1 VEKGE
6 GGEEGL
12 SEAYSRKIRKAVHLL
27 FYKRH
32 LQPGVRGWELEREL
46 GGDYTKVLE
55 VLDDYLRKLD
65 LQVTTVFEGGEKPKK
80 PTQDQ
85 LHAARYYITLR
96 GEMDPGELKLVGWR
110 IDDLAGLAVAI
121 PYITAKGGKA
131 PRDEVE
137 AFLRVKIP
145 GWRVDLN
152 IERFI
157 KYGYLGEDEN
167 GQLYLDWRTRAEVDQ
182 KTLIELLM
190 STKTPT

>member
-1 VEKGE
+1 MEKGE

-12 SEAYSRKIRKAVHLL
+12 SEVYSRKIRKAVHLL

-46 GGDYTKVLE
+46 GGDYAKVLE

-96 GEMDPGELKLVGWR
+96 GDMDPGELKLVGWR

-152 IERFI
+152 IDRFVR
-157 KYGYLGEDEN
+157 YGYLGEDEN

-182 KTLIELLM
+182 KTLMELLM
-190 STKTPT
+190 SVQPTT